1 MIRFEKCSIKGSREL
16 NEDVLVV
23 NEQDQIFAVI
33 DGATSVTPYKN
44 RNEETGGFIAANLL
58 GSFLQ
63 DVDKTSS
70 LENQVLLANDSLHE
84 LMVESGIDT
93 NKKTDLWSA
102 AFVVVRIKET
112 TLEYVQAGDCMLFAR
127 YSDGQIRTITHDQV
141 SRFDSKSLKKSL
153 DGKRLGYHDP
163 NELFQYLLPT
173 IRENRNMANTF
184 DGYSVLNGD
193 PRLADFLEKG
203 TINLSGVERI
213 YMISDGLFYP
223 STSIEEKTDWNA
235 IVSTIDHFG
244 ISNYANK
251 VIQMEE
257 SDPQCDK
264 YPRLKTSDDK
274 TGIVIDLSQK
284 REFAK
289 SETIESAK
297 TKNI

>member
-70 LENQVLLANDSLHE
+70 LENQVLLANDALHE

-112 TLEYVQAGDCMLFAR
+112 TLEYVQTGDCMLFAR

-173 IRENRNMANTF
+173 IRGNRNMANTF

-193 PRLADFLEKG
+193 PRLADFMEKG

-235 IVSTIDHFG
+235 IVSTIDQFG

-284 REFAK
+284 RELAK
-289 SETIESAK
+289 SETVESAK